1 MNRQIEYGDLL
12 KLLHALPK
20 KTRSIVA
27 IAGAP
32 GSGKSTIAEKLFSD
46 LTRHEK
52 NRAEILPMDG
62 YHLDDGLLEDRGTL
76 KRKGSPNT
84 FDVDG
89 LHHMLKR
96 IKCADE
102 HEVIVPTFDR
112 SLEISR
118 AGARHISADT
128 EIILVEGNYLLSNEE
143 PWHKLRSNYDLT
155 IMINVSE
162 KILKER
168 LSQRWLSY
176 DYTED
181 VISQKLELN
190 DLPNGR
196 YVYEKSEDVDYIYSN
211 E

>member
-1 MNRQIEYGDLL
+1 MNKQIEYGELL

-20 KTRSIVA
+20 GTRSIVA

-32 GSGKSTIAEKLFSD
+32 GSGKSTIAEKLVCD
-46 LTRHEK
+46 LTKHEK
-52 NRAEILPMDG
+52 KRAEVLPMDG
-62 YHLDDGLLEDRGTL
+62 YHLDDGLLKSRGIL
-76 KRKGSPNT
+76 ERKGSPNT

-112 SLEISR
+112 TLEISR
-118 AGARHISADT
+118 AGARHISADID
-128 EIILVEGNYLLSNEE
+128 IILVEGNYLLSNEE
-143 PWHKLRSNYDLT
+143 PWRKLQSNFDLT

-162 KILKER
+162 EILKER

-176 DYTED
+176 DHSQD
-181 VISQKLELN
+181 VINQKSEFN

-196 YVYEKSEDVDYIYSN
+196 YVYEMSEDVDYIYSN
-211 E
+211 Q